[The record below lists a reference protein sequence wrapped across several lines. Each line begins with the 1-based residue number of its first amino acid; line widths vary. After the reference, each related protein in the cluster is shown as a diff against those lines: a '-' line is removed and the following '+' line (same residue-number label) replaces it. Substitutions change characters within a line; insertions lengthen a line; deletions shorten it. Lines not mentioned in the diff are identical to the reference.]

1 MTIEQLE
8 QGNRIQYKLKR
19 LRHFKSEC
27 ILQNIE
33 VIEVVSDDEK
43 LYIIDFP
50 DIIEQIQS
58 CISDKITELE
68 KQLEEL

>member
-33 VIEVVSDDEK
+33 VVSDDEQ

>member
-33 VIEVVSDDEK
+33 VVSDDEE

>member
-19 LRHFKSEC
+19 LRHFKTEC

-33 VIEVVSDDEK
+33 VVSDDEQ

>member
-33 VIEVVSDDEK
+33 VVSDDEK
-43 LYIIDFP
+43 LYIIDFT

>member
-27 ILQNIE
+27 IFQN
-33 VIEVVSDDEK
+33 IEVVSDDEK

-68 KQLEEL
+68 NQLEEL

>member
-27 ILQNIE
+27 ILQNID
-33 VIEVVSDDEK
+33 VVSDDEK

-50 DIIEQIQS
+50 DIIEQIKS

>member
-8 QGNRIQYKLKR
+8 QGNRIHSELKR

-27 ILQNIE
+27 ILQNID
-33 VIEVVSDDEK
+33 IVSDDEK
-43 LYIIDFP
+43 LYIRDYP

-58 CISDKITELE
+58 WISDKIAELE

>member
-19 LRHFKSEC
+19 LRHFKTEC

-33 VIEVVSDDEK
+33 VVSDDEQ

-68 KQLEEL
+68 KQLDEL

>member
-33 VIEVVSDDEK
+33 VVSDDEK

-50 DIIEQIQS
+50 YIIEQIQS

>member
-1 MTIEQLE
+1 MTVEQLT
-8 QGNRIQYKLKR
+8 QGDKIRCKLEK
-19 LRHFKSEC
+19 LRRFKSEC

-33 VIEVVSDDEK
+33 IVSGDEK
-43 LYIIDFP
+43 LYIRDYP

>member
-27 ILQNIE
+27 ISQN
-33 VIEVVSDDEK
+33 IEVVSDDEE

-58 CISDKITELE
+58 CISDKIDELE

>member
-33 VIEVVSDDEK
+33 VVSDDEQ

-68 KQLEEL
+68 KQLEEI

>member
-27 ILQNIE
+27 ILQN
-33 VIEVVSDDEK
+33 IEVVSDDEK

-68 KQLEEL
+68 QQLEEL

>member
-27 ILQNIE
+27 ILQNID
-33 VIEVVSDDEK
+33 VVSDDEK

>member
-8 QGNRIQYKLKR
+8 QGNKIRGELEKLS
-19 LRHFKSEC
+19 HFKSRC
-27 ILQNIE
+27 ILQRIE
-33 VIEVVSDDEK
+33 LVSDGEK
-43 LYIIDFP
+43 LYIRNYP

>member
-8 QGNRIQYKLKR
+8 QGNRIQYKLRK

-33 VIEVVSDDEK
+33 VVSDDEQ

-68 KQLEEL
+68 KQLEEI

>member
-1 MTIEQLE
+1 MTIEQLK
-8 QGNRIQYKLKR
+8 QGNKIYSELKR

-33 VIEVVSDDEK
+33 IVSDDEE
-43 LYIIDFP
+43 LYIMYYP